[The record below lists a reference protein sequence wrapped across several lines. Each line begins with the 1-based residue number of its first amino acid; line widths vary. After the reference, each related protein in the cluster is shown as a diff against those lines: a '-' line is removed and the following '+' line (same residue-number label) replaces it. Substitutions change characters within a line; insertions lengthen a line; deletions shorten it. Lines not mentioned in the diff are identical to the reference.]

1 MPLLDAVQSP
11 PPYHVDAT
19 AIATVLIVVVV
30 LMVLVIRG
38 RVGASFRVG
47 LRVGARVW
55 VVGAAA

>member
-38 RVGASFRVG
+38 RVGAS
-47 LRVGARVW
+47 
-55 VVGAAA
+55 